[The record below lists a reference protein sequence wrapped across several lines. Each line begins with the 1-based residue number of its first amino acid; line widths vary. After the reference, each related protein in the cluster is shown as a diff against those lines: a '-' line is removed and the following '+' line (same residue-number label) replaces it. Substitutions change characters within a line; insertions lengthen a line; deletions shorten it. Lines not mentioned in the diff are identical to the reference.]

1 MKARQTKLQKQ
12 RAAWLAKNPF
22 TPGMSPEEALR
33 LNEELFWRFPRTREE
48 MEQRPKPVD
57 VEFVL

>member
-12 RAAWLAKNPF
+12 RAAWLAQNPF
-22 TPGMSPEEALR
+22 TPGMATEEALR
-33 LNEELFWRFPRTREE
+33 LNKVLFRRFPPAREE
-48 MEQRPKPVD
+48 IEQRPKPVD